1 MLFNLAVFAALA
13 AAVSADKSCL
23 FSATTVTA
31 STALSLLASCPTLDG
46 HVTVSG
52 TQLGSVDL
60 SSIKEIKG
68 DLKVFNLSSIT
79 DISFNQLQTISGSL
93 EIDACTQLHVIDL
106 SLLTEAEQLS
116 LISLPS
122 LATINLNK
130 GLSKAGSIEISD
142 TALSSLQGLT
152 NYNTVGTLNINN
164 NKNISSVDLPLQT
177 VTDTLTL
184 SFNADECE
192 VKLDQLE
199 WASNLT
205 VQDVLDLSASNLTAV
220 NGTFVLAYNR
230 FDSAKLP
237 ELEKVG
243 GSLQIFAN
251 DDLRE
256 LSIDKLTDVGGELR
270 LFNNSQLEELSF
282 EDLETIK
289 GAVNIDGAFGNFT
302 LPNLSEVDGDF
313 SVVSTSENF
322 SCSDFNKLHSKKKI
336 EGHNFNCSAPS
347 ATQSLAGAKSSSDS
361 KGSSSGSDSSSDS
374 KSSGSSSSGSSSSS
388 KKSDGTNLMAN
399 AFLATSFVGALVALL
414 I

>member
-13 AAVSADKSCL
+13 AAVTADNSCL
-23 FSATTVTA
+23 FSRTTVTA
-31 STALSLLASCPTLDG
+31 ATALSSLASCPTLDG
-46 HVTVSG
+46 QVTVSG
-52 TQLGSVDL
+52 SQLGSVDL

-79 DISFNQLQTISGSL
+79 DISFNQLQTISGLL

-106 SLLTEAEQLS
+106 SSLTEAEQLS

-130 GLSKAGSIEISD
+130 GISKAGTIEVSD

-164 NKNISSVDLPLQT
+164 NKNISSIELPLQT

-237 ELEKVG
+237 ELKEVG
-243 GSLQIFAN
+243 GSFQIFAN
-251 DDLRE
+251 DDLKE

-282 EDLETIK
+282 NDLETIK

-322 SCSDFNKLHSKKKI
+322 SCSDFNSLHSKKKI

-361 KGSSSGSDSSSDS
+361 KSGSGSSSDSSSSSGS
-374 KSSGSSSSGSSSSS
+374 SGSSGSSSSS
-388 KKSDGTNLMAN
+388 KKSDGSSLMAN
-399 AFLATSFVGALVALL
+399 AFLATSFVGALAALL